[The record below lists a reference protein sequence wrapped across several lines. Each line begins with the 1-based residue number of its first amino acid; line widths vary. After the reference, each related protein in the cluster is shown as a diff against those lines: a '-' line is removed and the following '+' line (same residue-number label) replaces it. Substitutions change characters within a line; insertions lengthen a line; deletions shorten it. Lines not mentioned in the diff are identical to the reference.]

1 VIPGEE
7 VGGGEHKRDACATV
21 EQASR
26 LFADD
31 RCSQARRL
39 ASAHFKEDRSG
50 MATDLKTDPLISVEE
65 YLEGEKLSEVQG
77 GRRASPG
84 ILGSKTPGPSRAQ

>member
-1 VIPGEE
+1 
-7 VGGGEHKRDACATV
+7 
-21 EQASR
+21 
-26 LFADD
+26 
-31 RCSQARRL
+31 
-39 ASAHFKEDRSG
+39 

-77 GRRASPG
+77 GRRASPR